1 MLAVL
6 LPLCGEPLSI
16 GAYAA
21 ESQLIRGFVASL
33 SRDDVNFG
41 YVLGVCFMWCPEGDL
56 NPHDLIRVCGF

>member
-1 MLAVL
+1 MSVPIIDRMLAVL

-41 YVLGVCFMWCPEGDL
+41 YVLGA
-56 NPHDLIRVCGF
+56 